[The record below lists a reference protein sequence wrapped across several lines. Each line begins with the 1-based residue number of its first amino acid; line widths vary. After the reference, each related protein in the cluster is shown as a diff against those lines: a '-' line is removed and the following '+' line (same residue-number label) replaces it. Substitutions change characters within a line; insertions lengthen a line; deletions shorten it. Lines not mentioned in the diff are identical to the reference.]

1 MIFHVK
7 KIQLKLI
14 KLNGIAN
21 NQISKQNFGSITA
34 EVFIQESENQDRNKF
49 ENCKNKNPL

>member
-1 MIFHVK
+1 MLK

-34 EVFIQESENQDRNKF
+34 EVFIQESENQ
-49 ENCKNKNPL
+49 EV